1 MNTSKLLFSCNPSL
15 KFQFFFKIYYIW
27 FQKVEILQTKFNV
40 DKTSTWFWQRS
51 ILTRQLQNY
60 SDKTRFSPDLEER
73 KIELENGKAQN
84 KSKRGE
90 MCAFYCI
97 WGVSLIVA
105 TLSMSIIFRV
115 IHPLGPVVIVS
126 ESETAT
132 DL

>member
-1 MNTSKLLFSCNPSL
+1 
-15 KFQFFFKIYYIW
+15 
-27 FQKVEILQTKFNV
+27 
-40 DKTSTWFWQRS
+40 
-51 ILTRQLQNY
+51 
-60 SDKTRFSPDLEER
+60 
-73 KIELENGKAQN
+73 
-84 KSKRGE
+84 

-132 DL
+132 DLKMVNIPAGFTKVRKLP

>member
-1 MNTSKLLFSCNPSL
+1 
-15 KFQFFFKIYYIW
+15 
-27 FQKVEILQTKFNV
+27 
-40 DKTSTWFWQRS
+40 
-51 ILTRQLQNY
+51 
-60 SDKTRFSPDLEER
+60 
-73 KIELENGKAQN
+73 
-84 KSKRGE
+84 